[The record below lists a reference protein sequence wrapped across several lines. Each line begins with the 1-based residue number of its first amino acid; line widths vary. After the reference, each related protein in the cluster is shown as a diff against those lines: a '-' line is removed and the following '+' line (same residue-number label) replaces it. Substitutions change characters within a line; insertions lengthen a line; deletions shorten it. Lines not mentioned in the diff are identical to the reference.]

1 MTAKYDLPTIGGMFA
16 TSDHDRFLT
25 VNDRSQFDMLFPLK
39 VGGKTRNLYETG
51 IDALAAILRDQGA
64 PGAPIRLWTPENF
77 CQESLQRLNLKL
89 DQRLQ
94 FVSYRSTSD
103 LWEIQKKEV
112 LLWLH
117 FNRFDLAAKSTI
129 EALKERVGVIVI
141 EDFVQAPLDI
151 SRFSGDF
158 ALNSLRKFSSL
169 DVSVAYQD
177 GVARTESEIQH
188 AKETR
193 YRVLKKEAEHI
204 KSAFLQCPSEELERQ
219 FLSHCR
225 EADQALFVREIA
237 HCHPR
242 EEERAAHFDFRAVRE
257 RRTANYRWLAAQFD
271 QHLDEM
277 TILPGDLM
285 YLMVTTADRD
295 RYRADLMA
303 QRVFPV
309 IHWSDSGSLLAKS
322 LLSFHVDQRYTVDD
336 FQRMISVL
344 KATQDDLRRLRQVRK
359 GSPAA
364 GDYEAGPGL

>member
-16 TSDHDRFLT
+16 TTDHERFMT
-25 VNDRSQFDMLFPLK
+25 VTDRSQFDTLFPLE

-64 PGAPIRLWTPENF
+64 PSAPIRLWTPENF
-77 CQESLQRLNLKL
+77 CQESLQRLYLKL
-89 DQRLQ
+89 DQRVQ
-94 FVSYRSTSD
+94 FIPYRSTSD
-103 LWEIQKKEV
+103 LWKIQEKEA

-117 FNRFDLAAKSTI
+117 FNRFDPAAKSTL
-129 EALKERVGVIVI
+129 EAVKERTGVIVI

-177 GVARTESEIQH
+177 RVARTESETQN

-204 KSAFLQCPSEELERQ
+204 KSAFLQVPSEVLERQ
-219 FLSHCR
+219 FLSRCR

-237 HCHPR
+237 RCHPL
-242 EEERAAHFDFRAVRE
+242 EEERAAGFDFRTVRE
-257 RRTANYRWLAAQFD
+257 RRTANYRWLAAQFGEHFED
-271 QHLDEM
+271 M

-285 YLMVTTADRD
+285 YLMVTTKDRD

-309 IHWSDSGSLLAKS
+309 IHWADSGAPLAKS

-344 KATQDDLRRLRQVRK
+344 KATRDDLRRLSQVR
-359 GSPAA
+359 G
-364 GDYEAGPGL
+364 

>member
-25 VNDRSQFDMLFPLK
+25 ANDRSQFDTLFPLK

-103 LWEIQKKEV
+103 LWEIQEKEV

-117 FNRFDLAAKSTI
+117 FNRFDPAAESTI
-129 EALKERVGVIVI
+129 EAVKERVGVIVI
-141 EDFVQAPLDI
+141 EDFVQAPLEI

-177 GVARTESEIQH
+177 AVARTESETEY

-193 YRVLKKEAEHI
+193 YRVLKKEAEHL
-204 KSAFLQCPSEELERQ
+204 KSAFLQGPSEVLERQ
-219 FLSHCR
+219 FLSYCR

-242 EEERAAHFDFRAVRE
+242 EEERAAHFDFRTVRE

-271 QHLDEM
+271 QHFDEM

-309 IHWSDSGSLLAKS
+309 IHWADSGCALAKS

-344 KATQDDLRRLRQVRK
+344 KATQDDLQRLRQVRQ
-359 GSPAA
+359 
-364 GDYEAGPGL
+364 

>member
-16 TSDHDRFLT
+16 ISDHERFLT
-25 VNDRSQFDMLFPLK
+25 ATDRSQFDTLFPLE

-103 LWEIQKKEV
+103 LWEIQEKEV

-117 FNRFDLAAKSTI
+117 FNRFDPAAKSTI
-129 EALKERVGVIVI
+129 EAVKERVGVIVI
-141 EDFVQAPLDI
+141 EDFVQAPLEI

-169 DVSVAYQD
+169 DVSIAYQD
-177 GVARTESEIQH
+177 RIAHTESEDQN
-188 AKETR
+188 AKQTR
-193 YRVLKKEAEHI
+193 YRVLKKEAEHL
-204 KSAFLQCPSEELERQ
+204 KSAFLQVPSEVLEQQ
-219 FLSHCR
+219 FLSRCR

-237 HCHPR
+237 RCHPL
-242 EEERAAHFDFRAVRE
+242 EEERATHFDFRTVRE
-257 RRTANYRWLAAQFD
+257 RRTANYRWLAAQFGE
-271 QHLDEM
+271 HFEEM

-309 IHWSDSGSLLAKS
+309 IHWADSGSLLAKS

-336 FQRMISVL
+336 FPRMISVL
-344 KATQDDLRRLRQVRK
+344 TATRDDLQRRRQFRQ
-359 GSPAA
+359 
-364 GDYEAGPGL
+364 